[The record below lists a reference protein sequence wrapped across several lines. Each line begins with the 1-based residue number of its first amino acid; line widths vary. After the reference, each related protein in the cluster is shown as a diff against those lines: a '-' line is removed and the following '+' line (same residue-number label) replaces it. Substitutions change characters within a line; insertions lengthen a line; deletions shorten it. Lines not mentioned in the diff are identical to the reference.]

1 MCEKHDAALPIFEER
16 QGFFIVTFN
25 VSIAEAAEITSKAPV
40 MAPVTAPVT
49 APVRRF
55 LELLFSKGTLGNL
68 EILAELGLK
77 NRRRMCENYIA
88 TALGAGL
95 IEYTISD
102 KPNSRLQKYRLTLA
116 DRAVIE
122 GEGKA

>member
-40 MAPVTAPVT
+40 MAPVM

-95 IEYTISD
+95 IEYTIPD

>member
-40 MAPVTAPVT
+40 MAPVM

-68 EILAELGLK
+68 EIFAELGLK
-77 NRRRMCENYIA
+77 NRRRMCENCIA

-95 IEYTISD
+95 IEYTIPD